1 MFDSFLKDKL
11 KFGIRPGLERIE
23 ALLDRLG
30 NPHRGPRILHIA
42 GTNGKGS
49 VAAML
54 ESILRAAGFRVG
66 RYTSPH
72 LVRYTERF
80 LVDGKE
86 VSASRF
92 DAVLS
97 EVEKTAREIEGER
110 DDPFTEFELLT
121 AAAFLLFAREM
132 LNVWVIETGMGGRWD
147 ATNVVLPE
155 LSIITNVALDHAEV
169 LGDTVEAIAAEKAG
183 ILKPGVPILTG
194 ATGSALALIE
204 KRASELGCPMLRPEG
219 AEFVAADGGDQ
230 VFSYG
235 GKDYALSLLG
245 TYQWQNAPLAIEA
258 ARLLRIPERTIQEG
272 LSTVRW
278 PGRFEVWQDEEG
290 RNWLFDG
297 AHNPAGMQ
305 ELLFSLEVFFPGE
318 VFALFGALK
327 DKEWPGML
335 DALAQKAEVLYVTP
349 DSMRALTPEAL
360 WKQRPGFPACRT
372 VLEGLERAKRE
383 AGKRLIVVCGSLYL
397 VGAARDALGL

>member
-1 MFDSFLKDKL
+1 MFDSFLKEKL

-30 NPHRGPRILHIA
+30 NPHRGPRIVHIA

-54 ESILRAAGFRVG
+54 ESILRTAGFRVG

-80 LVDGKE
+80 LVEGKE
-86 VSASRF
+86 VSPARF
-92 DAVLS
+92 DAILS

-121 AAAFLLFAREM
+121 AAAFLLFSREM
-132 LNVWVIETGMGGRWD
+132 VNVWVIETGMGGRWD
-147 ATNVVLPE
+147 ATNAVHPE
-155 LSIITNVALDHAEV
+155 LSIITNVALDHAEI
-169 LGDTVEAIAAEKAG
+169 LGGTVEAIAEEKAG
-183 ILKPGVPILTG
+183 ILKSGIPILTG
-194 ATGSALALIE
+194 AIGPSLEVIE
-204 KRASELGCPMLRPEG
+204 RVAQEKGCPLLRPEG
-219 AEFVAADGGDQ
+219 AEFLAAEGGDQ
-230 VFSYG
+230 VFTYG
-235 GKDYALSLLG
+235 GKDYSLSLLG

-278 PGRFEVWQDEEG
+278 PGRFEAWQDEEG
-290 RNWLFDG
+290 RKWLFDG

-305 ELLFSLEVFFPGE
+305 ELLFSLEVFFPGK

-327 DKEWPGML
+327 DKEWTTML
-335 DALAQKAEVLYVTP
+335 DSLAKKAEVLYVP
-349 DSMRALTPEAL
+349 PESMRALTPEEL
-360 WKQRPGFPACRT
+360 WKQRSGIPACRT
-372 VLEGLERAKRE
+372 LHEGLERAKRE
-383 AGKRLIVVCGSLYL
+383 AGDRLIVVCGSLYL